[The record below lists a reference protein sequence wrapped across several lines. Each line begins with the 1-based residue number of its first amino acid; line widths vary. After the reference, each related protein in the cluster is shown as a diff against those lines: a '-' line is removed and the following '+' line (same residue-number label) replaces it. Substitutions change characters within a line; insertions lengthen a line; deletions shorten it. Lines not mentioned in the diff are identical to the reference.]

1 MQLLQLTKR
10 ELEIINR
17 KNFAY
22 PLAIAEKDYFLTVVS
37 KIIYDSPLRKKLIFK
52 GGTAL
57 HHCYLPQLRFSED
70 LDFTAIDKSIT
81 IEAVKEIFE
90 QCDFLS
96 IKKEYVSPATIKIEK
111 LQYRG
116 LLGLP
121 GSLKLE
127 IDHLQNAVL
136 PAKALVYKNV
146 WKVPTKVRVMDEREI
161 CAEKIRAASDRARYR
176 DFYDLAMLFRNYK
189 FDLKEIAELIRQKE
203 ICQPI
208 TKKSIL
214 SNWRFVQ
221 KDREQEE
228 RIVYYAEAVTEQ
240 EIKKVLAKLPFEI
253 IK

>member
-1 MQLLQLTKR
+1 MQSFQLTRR

-17 KNFAY
+17 KNFSY
-22 PLAIAEKDYFLTVVS
+22 PLAIAEKDYFLAIVS
-37 KIIYDSPLRKKLIFK
+37 KIIYDSSLGKRLIFK

-81 IEAVKEIFE
+81 IEDVKAIFE

-111 LQYRG
+111 LQYAG

-121 GSLKLE
+121 NSLKLE
-127 IDHLQNAVL
+127 IDHLQNVVL
-136 PAKALVYKNV
+136 PAKTLVYKNV
-146 WKVPTKVRVMDEREI
+146 WKVPAKVRVMDEREI

-176 DFYDLAMLFRNYK
+176 DFYDLAMLFRNYQ
-189 FDLKEIAELIRQKE
+189 FDLKEITELIRQKE
-203 ICQPI
+203 IRQPI

-214 SNWRFVQ
+214 ANWRFVQ
-221 KDREQEE
+221 KDKEHEE
-228 RIVYYAEAVTEQ
+228 RVVYYSETVASQ
-240 EIKKVLAKLPFEI
+240 DIKKILDKLPFDI
-253 IK
+253 IE

>member
-22 PLAIAEKDYFLTVVS
+22 PLAIAEKDYLLTIVS
-37 KIIYDSPLRKKLIFK
+37 KIIYDSPLRKKLVFK

-70 LDFTAIDKSIT
+70 LDFTATDKSIT
-81 IEAVKEIFE
+81 IEEVRAIFE
-90 QCDFLS
+90 PYDFLS

-116 LLGLP
+116 PLGFT

-127 IDHLQNAVL
+127 IDHLQDVILPVKVL
-136 PAKALVYKNV
+136 SYKNI
-146 WKVPTKVRVMDEREI
+146 WKVQTKVRVMDEREV
-161 CAEKIRAASDRARYR
+161 CAEKIRASSDRARYR
-176 DFYDLAMLFRNYK
+176 DFYDLAMLFRNYQ
-189 FDLKEIAELIRQKE
+189 FDLQEITKLIGQKE
-203 ICQPI
+203 IRQPI
-208 TKKSIL
+208 SKKSIL
-214 SNWRFVQ
+214 ANWRFV
-221 KDREQEE
+221 KKEREQEE
-228 RIVYYAEAVTEQ
+228 KIVYYAEAVTEK
-240 EIKKVLAKLPFEI
+240 EIKEILAKLSFEV